1 MRSGSAQA
9 RASGVEGLCQRQCG
23 HRNRRYYRGGADD
36 FFDVSLHIE
45 HMRGVFHRRWALP
58 DSADPE
64 AIAASGFNGALALIP
79 KQSESRLRR
88 SQVGSV
94 LQS

>member
-1 MRSGSAQA
+1 MRRLGRAAWKACVSGSA
-9 RASGVEGLCQRQCG
+9 GIEIGGTTEGALTI
-23 HRNRRYYRGGADD
+23 